1 MLVQFQ
7 HCGFSSAKGVPSCF
21 ELRKSINDSA
31 WQKKK
36 RTHVDKSAHLWDRIF
51 PESKTQIPTAGR
63 LIQHSDRYKAPPTRR
78 FAMRN
83 VLFNHNS
90 FVLALELDTPQ
101 QKRPVRTGVIGDRVV
116 YRRLSELGDFIG
128 RLEDFFPAF

>member
-36 RTHVDKSAHLWDRIF
+36 RTHVDKSAHLWDRFF
-51 PESKTQIPTAGR
+51 PESKTTNPNRRPAKFNTQTDTKHPQHAGS
-63 LIQHSDRYKAPPTRR
+63 L
-78 FAMRN
+78 
-83 VLFNHNS
+83 
-90 FVLALELDTPQ
+90 
-101 QKRPVRTGVIGDRVV
+101 
-116 YRRLSELGDFIG
+116 
-128 RLEDFFPAF
+128 